1 MNFMF
6 EDLRNNTIL
15 GTPIFELEEMAEEL
29 KHSLIKS
36 INKRLK
42 ITVKNI
48 LYLTGGNTKIE
59 IRNCNRDDGAF
70 DSILWSGIVDDVE
83 WGNEPFKD
91 HEVMSMTV
99 VKDEDVLRIY
109 VDMPTYLYN
118 ADSNCQHLVVDV
130 PSGGIKC
137 KKCGGWYA
145 L

>member
-1 MNFMF
+1 MYFGF
-6 EDLRNNTIL
+6 EDMANNTIL
-15 GTPIFELEEMAEEL
+15 GTPISELEEMAEEL
-29 KHSLIKS
+29 KHQLIKN

-48 LYLTGGNTKIE
+48 LYLTGGNTKVE

-99 VKDEDVLRIY
+99 AKDEDVLRIY
-109 VDMPTYLYN
+109 VDMPIDLYG
-118 ADSNCQHLVVDV
+118 ADPSCQHLVVMMS
-130 PSGGIKC
+130 SGGIKC
-137 KKCGGWYA
+137 KKCGGWNA
-145 L
+145 F